1 MNGDIGKEI
10 RNEAESRVEYVPESL
25 ELKDPALEA
34 FSNVFARFQLPSE
47 EKSVCYASFQS
58 R

>member
-47 EKSVCYASFQS
+47 EKSVCYASF
-58 R
+58 